1 MAETRDTRR
10 GIQNVQQRV
19 SDIPSRETVGE
30 RHLRG
35 GKWGSDESHT
45 RKAAEEAAAQEQQ
58 IAVASAVMLAEME
71 NQEVQQQSHIRHAMQ
86 EKAKKML
93 LKKAL
98 GKKTLLARQSIRATL
113 WLAFMA
119 YLLQVLFAIGSLV
132 GFGAHAMALYFT
144 KENIVGQILGLLVSA
159 KDLPFEGIGYAF
171 WGLGVVLSLIVL
183 LGYLIFFRALGITI
197 LQSSTMLLITVVC
210 FTFNISPGLN
220 ILPWLLLWVI
230 YMSLSSASE

>member
-1 MAETRDTRR
+1 MTETRDTNR

-35 GKWGSDESHT
+35 GKWGDKTANDTKIIQAANDEY
-45 RKAAEEAAAQEQQ
+45 AYAVA
-58 IAVASAVMLAEME
+58 IAVEEESVNEAT
-71 NQEVQQQSHIRHAMQ
+71 QSRIQHAIR
-86 EKAKKML
+86 EKGKKML

-98 GKKTLLARQSIRATL
+98 GKKTLLARQSIKATL

-119 YLLQVLFAIGSLV
+119 YLLQVLFAIGALV

-144 KENIVGQILGLLVSA
+144 KENVVGQILGLLIDA
-159 KDLPFEGIGYAF
+159 KDLPFEGLGYAF
-171 WGLGVVLSLIVL
+171 WGLGVILSLMVL
-183 LGYLIFFRALGITI
+183 IGYLIFFRILGITI
-197 LQSSTMLLITVVC
+197 LQSSTMMLITIVC
-210 FTFNISPGLN
+210 FAFNISPGLN
-220 ILPWLLLWVI
+220 IFPWLLFWVI